1 MASVKNC
8 ITRMSPNWIMVFQIS
23 ITHLIQKIMRLKVGC
38 SAFSMIMMGNISVR
52 LLIVVMLLLASIR
65 IIVGAT
71 FGLSV
76 QVGY

>member
-1 MASVKNC
+1 MINF
-8 ITRMSPNWIMVFQIS
+8 ITRKSRKWKKEFL
-23 ITHLIQKIMRLKVGC
+23 ITKTHHIQKIMRLKVGC

-65 IIVGAT
+65 IFVVVT